1 VIAMTAPTSA
11 PEIAAPVA
19 PSGAASPAAAA
30 PPARAP
36 RSRHVATL
44 GFTLALA
51 LLPLVLPNAWTFDV
65 VIRIAAN
72 ATLAIGL
79 NLLIG
84 YCGQISLGHAGFFGL
99 GAYGSAILTSH
110 FGLSPVVAL
119 AISALAVGLLA
130 HLVAG
135 AILRLQGHYL
145 AMATLGL
152 GIIVSIVLT
161 SETGWTGGPDGM
173 PVPDFEILG
182 ARVAGESRWYWIFA
196 GLLVA
201 TIVFAGN
208 IVDSPAGR
216 ALRALHGS
224 EIAARVVGIDTAAFK
239 TRVFVL
245 SAVVTAILGSLTA
258 HYMGFV
264 TPGVA
269 SFHKSVELVTMVV
282 VGGMASIWGSV
293 VGAALLSL
301 LPEVLAGV
309 EGFETVAF
317 GVILVVT
324 MIFLPRGIVP
334 SLAARLTA
342 RGR

>member
-1 VIAMTAPTSA
+1 MTTPISASSVAAARSPSSDA
-11 PEIAAPVA
+11 PE
-19 PSGAASPAAAA
+19 
-30 PPARAP
+30 R
-36 RSRHVATL
+36 RSRHLV
-44 GFTLALA
+44 TLAFVVVLA
-51 LLPLVLPNAWTFDV
+51 VLPLCLPNAWTFDV
-65 VIRIAAN
+65 AIRVAAN

-99 GAYGSAILTSH
+99 GAYGSAILTGH
-110 FGLSPVVAL
+110 FDQSPMVAL
-119 AISALAVGLLA
+119 LVSALVVGLLA
-130 HLVAG
+130 HLVAS

-145 AMATLGL
+145 AMATLGF
-152 GIIVSIVLT
+152 GMIVSIVLT
-161 SETGWTGGPDGM
+161 NEAGLTGGPDGM
-173 PVPDFEILG
+173 PVSDFSIFGL
-182 ARVAGESRWYWIFA
+182 RIAGETRWYWIFA
-196 GLLVA
+196 TLLVA
-201 TIVFAGN
+201 AIVFARN

-224 EIAARVVGIDTAAFK
+224 EMAARVVGIDTAAFK
-239 TRVFVL
+239 SRIFVL

-258 HYMGFV
+258 HYMGFI

-309 EGFETVAF
+309 DGFETVAF

-334 SLAARLTA
+334 SLAARLSG
-342 RGR
+342 RGA

>member
-1 VIAMTAPTSA
+1 MKASSVSA
-11 PEIAAPVA
+11 PAR
-19 PSGAASPAAAA
+19 PSLAPAAAPRA
-30 PPARAP
+30 TPALR
-36 RSRHVATL
+36 RHLPVVAL
-44 GFTLALA
+44 VAVVG
-51 LLPLVLPNAWTFDV
+51 LLPLVLPNAWAWDV
-65 VIRIAAN
+65 AVRLAAN

-99 GAYGSAILTSH
+99 GAYGSAVLTSH
-110 FGLSPVVAL
+110 FGIAPIAAL
-119 AISALAVGLLA
+119 ALSAVAVGLLA
-130 HLVAG
+130 HLVAR

-152 GIIVSIVLT
+152 GVIVSIVLT
-161 SETGWTGGPDGM
+161 NEAGLTGGPDGM
-173 PVPDFEILG
+173 VVPDFEILG
-182 ARVAGESRWYWIFA
+182 ARLSGETRWYWVFA

-201 TIVFAGN
+201 AVIFAGN
-208 IVDSPAGR
+208 IVESPAGR

-245 SAVVTAILGSLTA
+245 SAVVAAIVGSLTA
-258 HYMGFV
+258 HYLGFV
-264 TPGVA
+264 TPSVA

-293 VGAALLSL
+293 FGAVLLSL
-301 LPEVLAGV
+301 LPEALADF
-309 EGFETVAF
+309 EGFETIAF
-317 GVILVVT
+317 GVILVAT

-334 SLAARLTA
+334 SLAARFA
-342 RGR
+342 AKEG

>member
-1 VIAMTAPTSA
+1 MTAH
-11 PEIAAPVA
+11 
-19 PSGAASPAAAA
+19 ASPETTAPAAKIVA
-30 PPARAP
+30 PPAPSALA
-36 RSRHVATL
+36 RHVPTL
-44 GFTLALA
+44 VLLVVMS
-51 LLPLVLPNAWTFDV
+51 LLPLVLPNAWYTDV
-65 VIRIAAN
+65 VIRIAVN

-99 GAYGSAILTSH
+99 GAYGSAILTTH
-110 FGLSPVVAL
+110 FGYQPLTAL
-119 AISALAVGLLA
+119 LVSALVVGLLA
-130 HLVAG
+130 YVVAG

-161 SETGWTGGPDGM
+161 NEAAFTGGPDGM
-173 PVPDFEILG
+173 SISDFEIFG
-182 ARVAGESRWYWIFA
+182 KRVAGEKTWYWVFT

-201 TIVFAGN
+201 AIVFADN
-208 IVDSPAGR
+208 IVESPAGR

-224 EIAARVVGIDTAAFK
+224 EIAARVVGIDTASFK

-245 SAVVTAILGSLTA
+245 SAVATAIIGSLSA
-258 HYMGFV
+258 HYMGFI

-269 SFHKSVELVTMVV
+269 GFHKSVELVTMVV

-293 VGAALLSL
+293 FGAALLSL
-301 LPEVLAGV
+301 LPEFLAKF
-309 EGFETVAF
+309 EGFETIAF

-334 SLAARLTA
+334 SLVARLTKKGA
-342 RGR
+342 